1 MRINSLIGIAVV
13 LSLLLIS
20 SGPSLAE
27 VRQGNEVLIAKD
39 EVIDDDLYVFAQKV
53 TVNGTING
61 DLIVVGQQINING
74 SVDGDL
80 IAAAQQVLVNGK
92 VSDDARIAGQVLTFQ
107 DGSDVG
113 DDLIAAGYSL
123 ECTKASHI
131 GGEVKYAG
139 YQSVFAGRVEKK
151 VELASANS
159 ELSGSFGG
167 DIEAVVDGGDYGAAG
182 FWGAEFPS
190 VPPGLTVTESADI
203 VGNLSY
209 QSTREAIISPESTIA
224 GEVEH
229 SQIES
234 VVDQPP
240 TIAERAI
247 AFAKQFFALFFV
259 GLLVIYICPKWT
271 EQVVNN
277 VGRRPL
283 ASLGWGVL
291 TLIAVIA
298 GAILLLVAT
307 IAIAVLLGFVSLDN
321 LILAWVGLGALTTA
335 VVIVGFLVFSTWVA
349 KVIVSV
355 WAGNRIINGP
365 DWISKQRFLALALG
379 VLILGA
385 LTWIPVAGR
394 VIGLVVMLMGVGST
408 AIWMFTKSETLV
420 PEKQK
425 A

>member
-13 LSLLLIS
+13 LSFLLIS

-27 VRQGNEVLIAKD
+27 TRQGNEVLIAKD

-53 TVNGTING
+53 TVNGTIKG
-61 DLIVVGQQINING
+61 DLIVFGQQINING
-74 SVDGDL
+74 TVDGDL
-80 IAAAQQVLVNGK
+80 IAGAQQVLVNGK
-92 VSDDARIAGQVLTFQ
+92 VSDDARIAGQVLTLQ
-107 DGSDVG
+107 DGADIG
-113 DDLIAAGYSL
+113 DDLIAASNSL

-151 VELASANS
+151 VELASANC
-159 ELSGSFGG
+159 ELSGSFGD
-167 DIEAVVDGGDYGAAG
+167 DIEAVVEGGDYAAAG
-182 FWGAEFPS
+182 FWGAEFPR
-190 VPPGLTVTESADI
+190 VPQGLTVTESADI
-203 VGNLSY
+203 AGNLSY
-209 QSTREAIISPESTIA
+209 QSTRKAIINPESTIA

-229 SQIES
+229 SQIDS
-234 VVDQPP
+234 DVTQP
-240 TIAERAI
+240 TIADRAI
-247 AFAKQFFALFFV
+247 AFAKQFFALLLV
-259 GLLVIYICPKWT
+259 GLLVVYICPKWT
-271 EQVVNN
+271 GQVVNN

-307 IAIAVLLGFVSLDN
+307 ITIAVLLGYVSLDN
-321 LILAWVGLGALTTA
+321 LIPAWLWLGILSMA
-335 VVIVGFLVFSTWVA
+335 VVIVGFWIFSAWVA

-365 DWISKQRFLALALG
+365 DWTLKQRFLALALG
-379 VLILGA
+379 VLMFGA
-385 LTWIPVAGR
+385 LSWIPAVGG
-394 VIGLVVMLMGVGST
+394 VVSLVVMLMGIGST
-408 AIWMFTKSETLV
+408 AIWMITKSEPLV
-420 PEKQK
+420 PGKQE